1 MMRITWAT
9 DQGDPARPNE
19 DFVATA
25 LGAAVVLDGMSIDI
39 SLETGCVHGRP
50 WYVGQLATRLLAG
63 LLDHGMSPAA
73 ALAQAIT
80 ETAAAHGGRC
90 DLSHPW
96 TPATTVVG
104 LRVRDQAADYLVL
117 SDSTLLLDQDG
128 QVTALTAEGS
138 GFAAADPRV
147 AGRALTGSVPL
158 RDLRRAALLTDGA
171 TRLADRFGLTDW
183 PQTLATLAERGPGAL
198 IEQVREAERADPDGR
213 RWPRHKRHDD
223 ATAAYCEFPNLR

>member
-1 MMRITWAT
+1 MMRVTWAT
-9 DQGDPARPNE
+9 DQGSPARPNE

-25 LGAAVVLDGMSIDI
+25 LGAAVVLDGMSIDMD
-39 SLETGCVHGRP
+39 LETGCVHGRP

-63 LLDHGMSPAA
+63 LLDHGLSPAA

-96 TPATTVVG
+96 TPATTVVA

-117 SDSTLLLDQDG
+117 SDSTLLLDRG
-128 QVTALTAEGS
+128 GRVTALTADGS

-158 RDLRRAALLTDGA
+158 AELRRAALLTDGA
-171 TRLADRFGLTDW
+171 TRPVDRFGLTDW
-183 PQTLATLAERGPGAL
+183 PQTLATLAERGPAAL
-198 IEQVREAERADPDGR
+198 IEQVREAERSDPDGR

-223 ATAAYCEFPNLR
+223 ATVAYCEFPAP

>member
-1 MMRITWAT
+1 MRVTWAT
-9 DQGDPARPNE
+9 EQGSPARPNE

-25 LGAAVVLDGMSIDI
+25 LGAAVVLDGMSIDRDK
-39 SLETGCVHGRP
+39 TGCVHGRP

-63 LLDHGMSPAA
+63 LLDHALSPAA

-80 ETAAAHGGRC
+80 ETAAAHGGHC

-96 TPATTVVG
+96 TPATTVVA

-128 QVTALTAEGS
+128 RVTALTAAGS

-158 RDLRRAALLTDGA
+158 PELRRAALLTDGA
-171 TRLADRFGLTDW
+171 TRLADAFGLADW
-183 PQTLATLAERGPGAL
+183 PQTMTTLAGPGPAAL
-198 IEQVREAERADPDGR
+198 IEQVREAERSDPDGR

-223 ATAAYCEFPNLR
+223 ATVAYCEFAAP